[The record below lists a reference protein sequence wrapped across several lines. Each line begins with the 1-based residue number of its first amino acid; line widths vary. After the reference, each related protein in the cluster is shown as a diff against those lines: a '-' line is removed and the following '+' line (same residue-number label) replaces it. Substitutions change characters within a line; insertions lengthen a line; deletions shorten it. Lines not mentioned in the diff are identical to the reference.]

1 MAFVP
6 RNAISASK
14 SDKARLQDAA
24 GDLLFACVN
33 LARHLD
39 VDAEIALRGT
49 NAKFDRRFRHVE
61 DALERDGKSLKDAD
75 LDEMEAHWVDAKT
88 AEKEAEKAAKKDI

>member
-1 MAFVP
+1 M
-6 RNAISASK
+6 
-14 SDKARLQDAA
+14 
-24 GDLLFACVN
+24 N

-61 DALERDGKSLKDAD
+61 DALARDGKSLKGAY

-88 AEKEAEKAAKKDI
+88 AEKDA